1 MIRSKRSFPSK
12 VDLVIYDFDG
22 VMTDNKVYVDQAGS
36 EPVCVNRSDG
46 LAVSW
51 LRKIGIQ
58 QVICSTEANLGVQ
71 ARADKLGLR
80 CFSGIKDKGS
90 SFAQILSEFDAPPE
104 NTLMIG
110 NNINELSSLVLAGI
124 STYPKCGH
132 PIVLDQFD
140 AIIDKN
146 SGEGVVRAF
155 ADYFFE
161 MSGSNYKSNL
171 IKFN

>member
-1 MIRSKRSFPSK
+1 MRGKRSFPKK

-22 VMTDNKVYVDQAGS
+22 VMTDNKVYVGQDGC
-36 EPVCVNRSDG
+36 ETVCVNRSDG
-46 LAVSW
+46 LAISW
-51 LRKIGIQ
+51 LRKNGIQ
-58 QVICSTEANLGVQ
+58 QVIFSTETNLVVRAQ
-71 ARADKLGLR
+71 ADKLGLH

-104 NTLMIG
+104 NTIMIS
-110 NNINELSSLVLAGI
+110 NDISDLSALALTGF
-124 STYPKCGH
+124 SSCPKDGH
-132 PIVLDQFD
+132 PIVLDQVD

-146 SGEGVVRAF
+146 GGEGVVRAF

>member
-1 MIRSKRSFPSK
+1 MRSKRSFPKK

-22 VMTDNKVYVDQAGS
+22 VVTDNKVYVGQDGC
-36 EPVCVNRSDG
+36 ETVCVNRSDG

-51 LRKIGIQ
+51 LRKNGIQ
-58 QVICSTEANLGVQ
+58 QVIFSTETNLVVR
-71 ARADKLGLR
+71 ARAEKLGLH
-80 CFSGIKDKGS
+80 CFSGINDKGS
-90 SFAQILSEFDAPPE
+90 SFAQILSEFDALPE

-110 NNINELSSLVLAGI
+110 NNINELSSLVLARI

-146 SGEGVVRAF
+146 GGEGVVRAF

-161 MSGSNYKSNL
+161 MSGSNSKSNL
-171 IKFN
+171 IQFN